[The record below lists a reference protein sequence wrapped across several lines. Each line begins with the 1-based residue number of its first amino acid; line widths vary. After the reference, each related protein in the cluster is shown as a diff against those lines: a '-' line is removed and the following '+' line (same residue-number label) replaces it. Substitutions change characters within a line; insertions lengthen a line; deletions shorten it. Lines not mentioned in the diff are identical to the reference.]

1 MVRKLREMK
10 MREWK
15 SSNTEITLTAAALA
29 VVIAFIV
36 ATGIRIKP
44 DTSWQE
50 IQREVQQNAL
60 YERDEMKYKL
70 LGLTEEEVV
79 ALVGNP
85 NRTAVGIG
93 DGDGTW
99 YYDYPPTHK
108 YGSTK
113 RDVAMWVGFYQHQ
126 VSGVLF

>member
-1 MVRKLREMK
+1 
-10 MREWK
+10 MRGWK

-36 ATGIRIKP
+36 VTGIRIKP

-60 YERDEMKYKL
+60 YERDELKYKL

-79 ALVGNP
+79 AILGEP
-85 NRTAVGIG
+85 DHTAVGISEG
-93 DGDGTW
+93 GVTW
-99 YYDYPPTHK
+99 YYLSPPTHK
-108 YGSTK
+108 YGSNL
-113 RDVAMWVGFYQHQ
+113 RDAAMLVKFYQYQ